1 MGLRSEINTRIVR
14 FRNYREP
21 QFTEMALAIR
31 HEVFV
36 KGQNVDPAIEYE
48 HEEESRHYLLFI
60 DEKPA
65 ATARWRETESGIKL
79 ERFATLEE
87 YRNRGFGAALLK
99 EILNDIIPLNK
110 KIYLHSQLTA
120 VKFYERYGF
129 VKEGDIFYEAN
140 IGHYKMTRPDH
151 P

>member
-1 MGLRSEINTRIVR
+1 MAEK
-14 FRNYREP
+14 
-21 QFTEMALAIR
+21 ALAIR

-36 KGQNVDPAIEYE
+36 KGQNVDPALEYE
-48 HEEESRHYLLFI
+48 HEDDAHHYLLLL

-87 YRNRGFGAALLK
+87 YRNKGFGAALLK
-99 EILNDIIPLNK
+99 EILKDIIPLKK

-120 VKFYERYGF
+120 VKFYEKYGF
-129 VKEGDIFYEAN
+129 VKEGEIFFEAN
-140 IGHYKMTRPDH
+140 IGHYKMIFASGSSVPSQ
-151 P
+151 